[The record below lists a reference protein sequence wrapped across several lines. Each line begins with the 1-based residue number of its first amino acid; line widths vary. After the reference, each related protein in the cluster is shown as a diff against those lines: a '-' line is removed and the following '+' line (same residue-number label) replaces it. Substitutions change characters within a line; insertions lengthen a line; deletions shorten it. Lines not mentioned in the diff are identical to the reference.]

1 MTPNTRTEVFALAR
15 YNTAYCCYKQHR
27 FTEALE
33 WFERYIAI
41 PSEKGKNTYTD
52 ALIRMGDSYFYKREF
67 KSAQNCYL
75 QASVTNSPAA
85 DYAYFQRGFMAG
97 LQKKYSEKIDIM
109 QKLVEKYPESEYA
122 DDALFEEGKT
132 YFQIEDKTNAKRAF
146 RNVTTKYPNSPLA
159 RQAGLRL
166 ALAHFNDNEHTQ
178 AIEAYKNII
187 EKYSGSEEA
196 KIAAE
201 DLKSVYLEVNDVKAY
216 ADYVNNLGGKV
227 IFGEGEQ
234 DSLTYFATEKVLLK
248 GDDVNSR
255 DALINY
261 IQSFENGAFKL
272 DAYCEL
278 ARIYYKEGNLESS
291 LEAYSNI
298 LQYPDSKHVEEALVR
313 SGEICFVNKNMEEA
327 LKYYKDLSFKAEKRE
342 NKEAA
347 RLGILRCNVALDRY
361 DDIVLAANDLL
372 NTTNLSPELTR
383 EALYS
388 RAKALIS
395 LNQNE
400 YALKDLEE
408 LAKDMRSAQGAESGY
423 LVADLNYKA
432 GNIDKAEESVFAL
445 IDSATPQQYWLARG
459 FILLADI
466 YISKDDSFQA
476 KQYLQNLKNN
486 YNGEDEIRDLIEER
500 FKLLGG
506 E

>member
-1 MTPNTRTEVFALAR
+1 
-15 YNTAYCCYKQHR
+15 
-27 FTEALE
+27 
-33 WFERYIAI
+33 
-41 PSEKGKNTYTD
+41 
-52 ALIRMGDSYFYKREF
+52 
-67 KSAQNCYL
+67 
-75 QASVTNSPAA
+75 
-85 DYAYFQRGFMAG
+85 
-97 LQKKYSEKIDIM
+97 
-109 QKLVEKYPESEYA
+109 
-122 DDALFEEGKT
+122 
-132 YFQIEDKTNAKRAF
+132 
-146 RNVTTKYPNSPLA
+146 
-159 RQAGLRL
+159 
-166 ALAHFNDNEHTQ
+166 
-178 AIEAYKNII
+178 
-187 EKYSGSEEA
+187 
-196 KIAAE
+196 
-201 DLKSVYLEVNDVKAY
+201 
-216 ADYVNNLGGKV
+216 
-227 IFGEGEQ
+227 
-234 DSLTYFATEKVLLK
+234 
-248 GDDVNSR
+248 
-255 DALINY
+255 
-261 IQSFENGAFKL
+261 
-272 DAYCEL
+272 
-278 ARIYYKEGNLESS
+278 
-291 LEAYSNI
+291 
-298 LQYPDSKHVEEALVR
+298 
-313 SGEICFVNKNMEEA
+313 MEEA

-342 NKEAA
+342 NTEAA